1 MPRTS
6 LSPLDVAFLCLES
19 ETAPMH
25 MGAVLTF
32 TPAGPVAPE
41 RLTTLLAERAAEIP
55 KLRQKTRTELFPP
68 GSATWSEDPG
78 FVAAQHI
85 HHHRLSTLHDVDPL
99 SEYAARWIARPLD
112 TARPLWDLTVV
123 SGLPGGQFAVLLKLH
138 HALTDGAGAYAVAVG
153 LLDGL
158 PLTARAA
165 AAGRDL
171 AALPQPRSALDT
183 VKDTFAQAGETAGI
197 ASSLVRAARPP
208 SLASLVSPV
217 SPLSAPASAERRLG
231 FVRLPAA
238 DVRRIRRA
246 HGGTGNDVVLAVL
259 SGALRE
265 WLVNR
270 GQRADGR
277 TLRALIPV
285 SMRGRSRPEP
295 GGNKLSGY
303 LCDLPIGVDDP
314 VRRLDVVRRAMTLN
328 KAAGPAR
335 GAGAFPLL
343 AGRVPPVLHRLG
355 TKTAGLAAP
364 LLFDLVVTAVPL
376 PPARLA
382 LDGAP
387 LAEVYPF
394 VPLAPRHAV
403 GIAVANY
410 RDSVHIGLQAN
421 GAAVPDLGSL
431 GDGVLK
437 SAAALVHT
445 A

>member
-1 MPRTS
+1 MTRTS

-32 TPAGPVAPE
+32 TPAEPVSPE
-41 RLTTLLAERAAEIP
+41 RLTALLAERAAEIP

-68 GSATWSEDPG
+68 GSATWSEDPD

-85 HHHRLSTLHDVDPL
+85 HHYRVSTFHEMEPL
-99 SEYAARWIARPLD
+99 AEYAAQWIAQPLD
-112 TARPLWDLTVV
+112 TGRPLWELTVV
-123 SGLPGGQFAVLLKLH
+123 SGLAEGRFAVLLKLH

-158 PLTARAA
+158 PLTARVA
-165 AAGRDL
+165 AAGRD
-171 AALPQPRSALDT
+171 PVEVPRPRSALDT
-183 VKDTFAQAGETAGI
+183 VKDTFAQAGQTAEI

-208 SLASLVSPV
+208 LSPA
-217 SPLSAPASAERRLG
+217 PLLSAPASAERRLG

-238 DVRRIRRA
+238 DIRRIRRA

-285 SMRGRSRPEP
+285 SVRGRARTQLS
-295 GGNKLSGY
+295 GNQLSGY
-303 LCDLPIGVDDP
+303 LCDLPVGVDDP
-314 VRRLDVVRRAMTLN
+314 VRRLAVVREAMTRN
-328 KAAGPAR
+328 KAAGPSR

-376 PPARLA
+376 PPARLT

-394 VPLAPRHAV
+394 VPLASRHAV
-403 GIAVANY
+403 GIAVASY

-421 GAAVPDLGSL
+421 GAAVPDIGSL
-431 GDGVLK
+431 RDAVLK
-437 SAAALVHT
+437 SAAALAHT